1 MTELSQVEILIRLI
15 VALVLGGLVGL
26 ERELKSSPAGM
37 RTHTLVALGSS
48 LFTLMSIK
56 MAGPG
61 VDVSRIAAQVV
72 VGIGFLGGGTI
83 FKSENRVIGLT
94 TAATLWVTAAIGLV
108 VGVGD
113 FFTAVTATS
122 LVLAVIV
129 MGRWF
134 EKVMLH
140 KRKK

>member
-122 LVLAVIV
+122 LVLIVIV